1 MTFAGSLARL
11 CWCWPWLLFSVLRW
25 CFEWAERILRFHR
38 YHGYEN
44 GKTRRWRQ
52 YFRTAAVVLRVD
64 SFSGAHGCV
73 FGMQATY
80 VILLRYTLRIHVLS
94 GVMEVWFPAFGCEK
108 YLFCAKMAIWNRLF
122 CACCTLDATIFN
134 TFPSVTVV
142 TVLETSPVKRKMTT
156 VWIRGSIPCKTKLIS
171 PGISIVSVARPID

>member
-122 CACCTLDATIFN
+122 CAVVPWMPRFSILSQCHRGYCAWDQ
-134 TFPSVTVV
+134 PSEKEDDDG
-142 TVLETSPVKRKMTT
+142 LNPREHSLQNQADFAGNKH
-156 VWIRGSIPCKTKLIS
+156 SLCS
-171 PGISIVSVARPID
+171 

>member
-134 TFPSVTVV
+134 TFPV
-142 TVLETSPVKRKMTT
+142 SP
-156 VWIRGSIPCKTKLIS
+156 WLLCL
-171 PGISIVSVARPID
+171 RPAQWKGRWRRFESEGAFLAKPSWFRRE